1 MRTRSLLAFAVL
13 AAVALTVA
21 GAAFSRTDST
31 PTLKGVVGPGYSIK
45 LTKGGKKFE
54 SLKAGTYKFVISDRS
69 NFHNFTVEREKPSKP
84 KLEHHL
90 TGTGFTGTKTVMYA
104 QARQLE
110 LLLLQPRSAD
120 ARRLQGH
127 EVGTTARGRQQAA
140 ASATSGR
147 CT

>member
-1 MRTRSLLAFAVL
+1 MRTRSLLALGVL

-21 GAAFSRTDST
+21 GAAFSRTTST

-84 KLEHHL
+84 KIEMHI
-90 TGTGFTGTKTVMYA
+90 TGTGFMGTKTVKMTLKPGSWSFYCSNHEA
-104 QARQLE
+104 QMHG
-110 LLLLQPRSAD
+110 D
-120 ARRLQGH
+120 FK
-127 EVGTTARGRQQAA
+127 VTK
-140 ASATSGR
+140 
-147 CT
+147 